1 MQEKRKPNSE
11 NPNHSPS
18 IQFALD
24 CKTCKLEHF
33 TPELEKEIRQKHP
46 ILDETW
52 RKHQYPTEALVFSQV
67 TREHE
72 VFSNLPKFEKTYGF
86 RAVTLL
92 NIIIQ
97 NMGTSLNF
105 SIARQDVMEILDC
118 SKNTARNTIQVL
130 TRWGIIAVL
139 REAKGR
145 GNPTIYMMNPMV
157 ANVGKKK
164 SKNDQDLFWELAG
177 EVAFRKFIE
186 IAEKTITVDEVKT
199 DEKIRFV
206 AIRPKRPGEEE
217 AEKTEM
223 TKKQTK
229 KESIQG
235 LSAEQIQAID
245 SIF

>member
-1 MQEKRKPNSE
+1 MQKRKPNSK
-11 NPNHSPS
+11 NPRNLAP
-18 IQFALD
+18 IQTLLD
-24 CKTCKLEHF
+24 WKKAEVEGI
-33 TPELEKEIRQKHP
+33 TPQLEKSVHKLAP
-46 ILDETW
+46 ILQEIW
-52 RKHQYPTEALVFSQV
+52 NSHQYPTEALVFSQV

-72 VFSNLPKFEKTYGF
+72 VFGNLPKLEKTYGF

-130 TRWGIIAVL
+130 IRWGIIAVL

-157 ANVGKKK
+157 SNVGKKK

-177 EVAFRKFIE
+177 EFAFRKFIE
-186 IAEKTITVDEVKT
+186 IAEKTTTVDEVKT
-199 DEKIRFV
+199 DEKIRYV
-206 AIRPKRPGEEE
+206 AIRPKRPEEE
-217 AEKTEM
+217 TEKEEM
-223 TKKQTK
+223 TKKNTK

-235 LSAEQIQAID
+235 LSAEQIQEID
-245 SIF
+245 SAFFL